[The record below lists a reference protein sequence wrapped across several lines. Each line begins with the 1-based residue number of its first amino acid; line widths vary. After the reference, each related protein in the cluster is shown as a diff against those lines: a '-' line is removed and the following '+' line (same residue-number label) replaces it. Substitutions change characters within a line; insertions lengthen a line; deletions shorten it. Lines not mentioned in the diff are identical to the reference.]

1 MCLPASALL
10 EPAEAEGGID
20 GRERRAEKQPALNQR
35 QEWRPKDER
44 DRRLH
49 EPLRERIAAALAQQ
63 HALSTKL
70 EPVERANVSLAEPPH
85 FLEDLVRD
93 RAVAEVRIQH
103 LGGDAAVAMA
113 TLTPIAPAGL
123 IVCAASPIS
132 RSPSRDHSRIRRMM
146 PSSGKKGLKS
156 RRESAKSLKIES
168 KRRTRSATTATPSS
182 RHRFHSPVGRTR
194 PAWTWCGYLGSMSPR
209 TSPRDT

>member
-1 MCLPASALL
+1 EAERLRGPQIDDQAPGAACSRPALRRRTNTSSICRMCLPASALL

-123 IVCAASPIS
+123 IVCAA
-132 RSPSRDHSRIRRMM
+132 
-146 PSSGKKGLKS
+146 
-156 RRESAKSLKIES
+156 
-168 KRRTRSATTATPSS
+168 
-182 RHRFHSPVGRTR
+182 
-194 PAWTWCGYLGSMSPR
+194 
-209 TSPRDT
+209 